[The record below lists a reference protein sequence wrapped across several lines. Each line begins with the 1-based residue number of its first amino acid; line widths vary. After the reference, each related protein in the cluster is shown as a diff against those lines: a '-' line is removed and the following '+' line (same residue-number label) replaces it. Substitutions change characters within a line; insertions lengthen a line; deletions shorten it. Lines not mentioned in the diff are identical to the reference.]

1 MANATQSP
9 DLAAQFRA
17 SGFILSEDSEYALR
31 ELFAAM
37 EASAIA
43 YDMDVNGTAM
53 VDITGEQVAV
63 QLRTFARLGKMLV
76 AGIPYATNA
85 PARTGGRKPGK
96 SV

>member
-1 MANATQSP
+1 MTAAPQTP

-17 SGFILSEDSEYALR
+17 TGFILSEDAEYALR

-43 YDMDVNGTAM
+43 YDMDVNGTAL

-76 AGIPYATNA
+76 TGIPYASDA
-85 PARTGGRKPGK
+85 PTRPTGRKRH
-96 SV
+96 